1 MGLVYAGISLRN
13 PRAPELQPLDVQAL
27 VDTGSTHLCIP
38 EHVALQLKLESGV
51 YEREVTT
58 ADGSKKL
65 CQYVGPIEVRFDG
78 RASFTGALVI
88 GDQVLLGAV
97 PIDDMDLVITPSTH
111 TLAVNPESPNIPS
124 AIVK

>member
-13 PRAPELQPLDVQAL
+13 PREPELKPLDVQAL
-27 VDTGSTHLCIP
+27 VDTGATHLCIP
-38 EHVALQLKLESGV
+38 EHVALQLKLESV

-65 CQYVGPIEVRFDG
+65 CPYAGPIEVRFDG

-97 PIDDMDLVITPSTH
+97 PIEDMDLVITPSTH